1 MVDASTQTFAGE
13 RREGQPALRP
23 RPGFADSPLD
33 LLPGFP
39 VNLQIPLCTYYLD
52 FGKFADSPSYL
63 LPGFS
68 VNLQI
73 PLCTYYLDY
82 SQLVNGLPTPFFEGL
97 LLWGVLCLGVPFEGL
112 LFLFIITWRN
122 SLPNV
127 SYCTL
132 VPRSYRGN
140 FSYVIP

>member
-1 MVDASTQTFAGE
+1 MQVPKRLLESGARGSPPCAP
-13 RREGQPALRP
+13 GQ
-23 RPGFADSPLD
+23 D
-33 LLPGFP
+33 
-39 VNLQIPLCTYYLD
+39 
-52 FGKFADSPSYL
+52 
-63 LPGFS
+63 
-68 VNLQI
+68 LQI

-97 LLWGVLCLGVPFEGL
+97 LLWGVLCLGVLFEGL

>member
-23 RPGFADSPLD
+23 RPGFADSPLY
-33 LLPGFP
+33 LSPGFP
-39 VNLQIPLCTYYLD
+39 
-52 FGKFADSPSYL
+52 A
-63 LPGFS
+63 
-68 VNLQI
+68 NLQI

-97 LLWGVLCLGVPFEGL
+97 LLWGVLCLGVLFEGL